1 MESTTTTEGFS
12 MKIDKVAIADVIE
25 RAVDLYES
33 EQIEWCQGGFFN
45 ANDSDLPSGHYQI
58 ISACAW
64 GSLLLAA
71 TEGNVKEA
79 WDLTCD
85 RVKQVTDP
93 AWTLANLAKM
103 NLEAYLGVSEIPRY
117 NDEWGRTKQ
126 EVIEAMKGTAKEPR
140 NHV

>member
-1 MESTTTTEGFS
+1 MNF
-12 MKIDKVAIADVIE
+12 DKATIADVIE

-45 ANDSDLPSGHYQI
+45 ARDDDIPSSAHRI

-64 GSLLLAA
+64 GSLIIAA
-71 TEGNVKEA
+71 AAGNSENA

-85 RVKQVTDP
+85 RVKQMTDP

-126 EVIEAMKGTAKEPR
+126 EVIEAMKGTAKELR